1 MTTRC
6 DIIIAVWNQL
16 EFTKNCIESIERN
29 TGDVEYRLILID
41 NASDKP
47 AMEYLSALAQ
57 AKKDR
62 VLLIRNEV
70 NLGFLKAANQG
81 MKASDAPYVCLLNND
96 TLVTE
101 GWLKEMIEIAAGSKD
116 IGIVNPSSNNLGQK
130 PLAGEPLEIYAAKIR
145 KEAGNSIDLGA
156 AIGFCMLIKREVL
169 DKTGLFDEV
178 YGRGNFEDTD
188 LSRKAV
194 KAGYRCVRAC
204 GSYVYHRENTSFNKI
219 NTFNADFERNR
230 EIFEFRWG
238 KPKRIAYILDSCDG
252 PSLIKI
258 KQETVELAR
267 NGNWAWYFF
276 KGAEDLPKHSNIM
289 RVKVSGRNF
298 YPEVF
303 WRIIKKKKKFDEIHI
318 GEPKYG
324 RVLEMLS
331 FWHKAKVKYY

>member
-1 MTTRC
+1 MKSC

-16 EFTKNCIESIERN
+16 EFTRNCIESIERHTKN
-29 TGDVEYRLILID
+29 VEYGLILID
-41 NASDKP
+41 NASDAP
-47 AMEYLSALAQ
+47 TAEYLQTLA
-57 AKKDR
+57 AANKN
-62 VLLIRNEV
+62 VTLIRNET

-81 MKASDAPYVCLLNND
+81 MKASVAPYVCLLNND
-96 TLVTE
+96 TLVTD

-145 KEAGNSIDLGA
+145 KESGNYIDLGA

-204 GSYVYHRENTSFNKI
+204 GSYVYHRESASFNKVK
-219 NTFNADFERNR
+219 TFNADFERNR

-238 KPKRIAYILDSCDG
+238 KPKRIAYILDSYDE

-258 KQETVELAR
+258 RQETVELAR
-267 NGNWAWYFF
+267 NGNWAWYYF
-276 KGAEDLPKHSNIM
+276 KEAEDLPKHSNII
-289 RVKVSGRNF
+289 VSSEWQTFLSGG
-298 YPEVF
+298 
-303 WRIIKKKKKFDEIHI
+303 I
-318 GEPKYG
+318 
-324 RVLEMLS
+324 LEDN
-331 FWHKAKVKYY
+331 